1 MNRRKWT
8 ARKRQGR
15 IYMIWSKSW
24 KREVR
29 VKEKMEVVMRM
40 SLIGR
45 S

>member
-1 MNRRKWT
+1 
-8 ARKRQGR
+8 
-15 IYMIWSKSW
+15 MIWSKSW